1 MKVITAIATTA
12 ARSVTT
18 KFGDRQ
24 VLDAI
29 GTNGEKYTVWRPAND
44 TAIRAINPNQQI
56 SLALDSKG
64 KVSLL
69 ETEPENKAIAQS
81 PKQETKTDYSLSKS
95 DKKAIASYIE
105 QQKDLLAFCWQ
116 QAATIPGHESE
127 EITEKLAVTL
137 YLSAQRKFNL
147 A

>member
-1 MKVITAIATTA
+1 MKVITATATTA

-18 KFGDRQ
+18 KYGDRQ

-44 TAIRAINPNQQI
+44 TAIQAINPNQQI

-69 ETEPENKAIAQS
+69 ETEPAVTNSTKPAAISEGMS
-81 PKQETKTDYSLSKS
+81 PEQKT
-95 DKKAIASYIE
+95 AIASYVTDQARLFGFCLKQAQVIE
-105 QQKDLLAFCWQ
+105 GINPEDVRPT
-116 QAATIPGHESE
+116 AT
-127 EITEKLAVTL
+127 TL
-137 YLSAQRKFNL
+137 YLQAVKHFSL
-147 A
+147 

>member
-18 KFGDRQ
+18 KYGDRQ

-44 TAIRAINPNQQI
+44 PAIQAISPNQQI
-56 SLALDSKG
+56 NLALDSKG

-69 ETEPENKAIAQS
+69 ETEPAVTNSTKPAAISEGMTPEQ
-81 PKQETKTDYSLSKS
+81 KT
-95 DKKAIASYIE
+95 AIASYVTEQARLFGFCLKQAQAIE
-105 QQKDLLAFCWQ
+105 GINPEDVRPT
-116 QAATIPGHESE
+116 AT
-127 EITEKLAVTL
+127 TL
-137 YLSAQRKFNL
+137 YLQAVKHFSL
-147 A
+147 